1 MGLVQLSK
9 QRFFHQKKEF
19 YVKMS
24 WLFGLDKNQQGLQ
37 GFEAPQVPTLGQSGQ
52 DYGQDESGQASGSA
66 GTGGG
71 GGSNPGGSIGSDAEG
86 YRSASYSF
94 DSTALER
101 AAKAAKDLEKSKH
114 ASEALALS
122 RVQEE
127 TKQKEQEVRVKEYE
141 MQIENMKIE
150 QKRVEGTKYKHSH
163 QEKTERKVEKSV
175 DLKSIRKL
183 CYHFLFFF

>member
-1 MGLVQLSK
+1 MGSARERK
-9 QRFFHQKKEF
+9 QTKKKF
-19 YVKMS
+19 VKMS
-24 WLFGLDKNQQGLQ
+24 WLFGLNKGQA
-37 GFEAPQVPTLGQSGQ
+37 GFEAPQVPTFTENDQGESSG
-52 DYGQDESGQASGSA
+52 DFQASGGESGA
-66 GTGGG
+66 G
-71 GGSNPGGSIGSDAEG
+71 NPGGSIGSDAEG
-86 YRSASYSF
+86 YRSNPYSF

-141 MQIENMKIE
+141 MQIKNMKIE